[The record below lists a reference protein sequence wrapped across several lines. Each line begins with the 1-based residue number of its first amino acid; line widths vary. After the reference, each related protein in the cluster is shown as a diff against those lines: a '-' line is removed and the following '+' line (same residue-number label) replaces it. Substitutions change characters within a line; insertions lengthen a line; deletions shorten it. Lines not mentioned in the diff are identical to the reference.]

1 MRPLANS
8 DLQLAISRGFLWRVC
23 IIAAVFLLV
32 WYVGEVLL
40 ATFAGLLVAILLTT
54 ARRAVQKITK
64 LGAGWSYAIVLLT
77 ITGLIA
83 LAVILLAPRIITQGA
98 EIMRVIPQ
106 ALGRVQ
112 DELSKHEWGQ
122 YINRTLANASAS
134 VNLGSKL
141 SKWTS
146 GLVSAI
152 STAVIVIAVGV
163 FAAAN
168 PEFYEQWILRYI
180 PDEPRKKAR
189 ALIEDLEHTL
199 RWWLLGQLVP
209 MGVLGVGAFIGLLV
223 LNVPLAFTL
232 ALFTALMLFIP
243 YVGSVISLI
252 PAALV
257 ALMQGPGKMT
267 EVIIL
272 YLGIH
277 ALEGYVVTPLVQ
289 RRAVHL
295 PPVITILA
303 QFLMWT
309 TAGLLGVVTA
319 TPLAAA
325 GLTMLNFF
333 FYYGKRTPSD
343 PFGIERSKQ
352 HVSQ

>member
-1 MRPLANS
+1 MEPLS
-8 DLQLAISRGFLWRVC
+8 KPDFHLSISRGFLWRACVLAL
-23 IIAAVFLLV
+23 IFVLI
-32 WYVGEVLL
+32 WYAGAVLL
-40 ATFAGLLVAILLTT
+40 ATFAGLLVAIILRMLTRLV
-54 ARRAVQKITK
+54 ARATK
-64 LGAGWSYAIVLLT
+64 LSSGWSFAIVLLL
-77 ITGLIA
+77 IAGLIV
-83 LAVILLAPRIITQGA
+83 LASILLAPRIITQGA

-106 ALGRVQ
+106 AIVRLR
-112 DELSKHEWGQ
+112 DSLSKHDWGR
-122 YINRTLANASAS
+122 YIDRTLSNAA
-134 VNLGSKL
+134 GGMDIGAKL
-141 SKWTS
+141 SKWAT

-152 STAVIVIAVGV
+152 STGVIVIAIGV

-180 PDEPRKKAR
+180 PDEPRNKVR
-189 ALIEDLEHTL
+189 ALLEDLEDTL
-199 RWWLLGQLVP
+199 RWWLIGQLVP
-209 MGVLGVGAFIGLLV
+209 MSVLGVGAFIGLWL
-223 LNVPLAFTL
+223 LNIPLAFTL

-257 ALMQGPGKMT
+257 ALMQGPGKMIA
-267 EVIIL
+267 VIVL

-309 TAGLLGVVTA
+309 IAGLLGVVIA

-325 GLTMLNFF
+325 CLTLLNFF
-333 FYYGKRTPSD
+333 YYYGKRSPPD
-343 PFGIERSKQ
+343 QFGIEKSRQ
-352 HVSQ
+352 HVNQ